1 MQLEP
6 GICCR
11 QGEFTLLASIA
22 NTLMDEGM
30 VESRCRRSESRD
42 TKGFCD
48 QRRLSSDEREC
59 SMKERT
65 LLPVLPDSVQST
77 VSRVFEVGSRVQPFS
92 NESREKAPRTREAS
106 VVHSVCPYCAVG
118 CSLNV
123 YVKDGRV
130 IDIEGDPNSPI
141 NHGTLCPKGAATFQY
156 TINPS
161 RLTQVLYRAPYSDHW
176 EVKSLDWAM
185 EQIAQRIKKTR
196 DETFVERLP
205 DGREVNHT
213 LALASLGGATLDV
226 EENYVMKKLFSGGL
240 GIVSIENQARI

>member
-1 MQLEP
+1 M
-6 GICCR
+6 
-11 QGEFTLLASIA
+11 
-22 NTLMDEGM
+22 
-30 VESRCRRSESRD
+30 
-42 TKGFCD
+42 KG
-48 QRRLSSDEREC
+48 
-59 SMKERT
+59 RT

-77 VSRVFEVGSRVQPFS
+77 VSQVLEVGSRVQPFS
-92 NESREKAPRTREAS
+92 NESREKAPRTRDAK

-123 YVKDGRV
+123 YVKDGNV

-141 NHGTLCPKGAATFQY
+141 NRGTLCPKGSATFQY
-156 TINPS
+156 TVNPS

-176 EVKSLDWAM
+176 EAKSLDWAM

-213 LALASLGGATLDV
+213 LGIASLGGATMAV
-226 EENYVMKKLFSGGL
+226 AVNYLMKRLLSSGRSVVL
-240 GIVSIENQARI
+240 AEK